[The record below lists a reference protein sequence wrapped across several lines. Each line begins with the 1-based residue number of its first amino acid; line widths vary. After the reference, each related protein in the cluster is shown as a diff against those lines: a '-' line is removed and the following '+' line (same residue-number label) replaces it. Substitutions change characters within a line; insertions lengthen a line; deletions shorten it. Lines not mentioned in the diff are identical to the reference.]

1 MINKPHISQILLIL
15 ILFVTNNSFAQ
26 TMRSS
31 VSQREFTWTFDKEY
45 QTGQFINGDWWVV
58 GPVKIISVTPAQRV
72 AIPEELNGTGDNY
85 WGDSGLQDD
94 KTVRNGSVVVEKI
107 DGSKQGFDSR
117 GQGFDASLPI
127 TFPYTLEAHTSIVS
141 SKSNDTIPQLV
152 MYHDMVTHNSNPQF
166 DDSHQP
172 SPIKTV
178 SILTCLSE
186 VPPSDAFRPSY
197 VKAKNGVKRKLF
209 TLSQVNFDVL
219 LDLTPTAHM
228 PSWSQFERYFERP
241 WLNHFNGIWLG
252 QKLFPTE
259 MNQPY
264 YGREYARIVGQ
275 AALMLNTDATD
286 SQKKKLLIG
295 LLQLGIDLKGI
306 VDIGGRWAEGG
317 GLTGG
322 RKMPIIFAYKVFND
336 PYFIDFPRSARF
348 HEDTETYYGKGWA
361 GQAALWQI
369 VVHHGRRKPYMEQH
383 PSTWNTWDMQ
393 DGRAWGQVSES
404 YRLCC
409 NSETWASQALAI
421 LLMEGKE
428 AWNHN
433 AFFDNVE
440 DWMRKEDFYSA
451 DRGSGYPRPYQEG
464 KSIFLGKDYFV
475 NEMWNTYRSKVPAQ
489 ADGKTNKYWN
499 PNGLWMANDPII
511 KIYNKSISENEEL
524 DISIKTVVASD
535 VAKLTLSSDNLP
547 SFCTL
552 NDNGH
557 GLAII
562 TAKPTYGD
570 EGEYIINLKASSKSF
585 TEFNTT
591 FKLIITK
598 SLGIEEGNIN
608 KPSIIVYP
616 NPNSGN
622 NLSVK
627 INNNLKNEK
636 GFLSIIDMM
645 GRVVY
650 NENISIVTP
659 NVSTR
664 IDISKLKSG
673 VYFLTVD
680 TDTWIEKKRFVIE

>member
-1 MINKPHISQILLIL
+1 MINKPHISQLLLIF
-15 ILFVTNNSFAQ
+15 ILFVSNINSAQ

-58 GPVKIISVTPAQRV
+58 GPVNIIYVTPFQRV
-72 AIPEELNGTGDNY
+72 AISEELNGTGDNY

-94 KTVRNGSVVVEKI
+94 KTVRSGSVVVKKI

-117 GQGFDASLPI
+117 GQGFDPSLPI
-127 TFPYTLEAHTSIVS
+127 TFPYTLEAHTSMIS

-166 DDSHQP
+166 DESHQP

-186 VPPSDAFRPSY
+186 VPPADAFRPSY
-197 VKAKNGVKRKLF
+197 VKAKNGVKRKIF

-219 LDLTPTAHM
+219 LDLAPTAHM
-228 PSWSQFERYFERP
+228 PNWSQFERYFERP

-275 AALMLNTDATD
+275 AALMLNTDAPD

-317 GLTGG
+317 GLTSG

-336 PYFIDFPRSARF
+336 PYFINFPRSVRF

-369 VVHHGRRKPYMEQH
+369 VVHHGRRKPYMEQP
-383 PSTWNTWDMQ
+383 PSTWSTWDMQ
-393 DGRAWGQVSES
+393 NGRAWGQISEN

-409 NSETWASQALAI
+409 NSETWASQALVI

-440 DWMRKEDFYSA
+440 DWMRKKDLYSA

-464 KSIFLGKDYFV
+464 KSIFYGKDYFV
-475 NEMWNTYRSKVPAQ
+475 NEMWNTYRSQVPAQ
-489 ADGKTNKYWN
+489 ADGKINKYWN
-499 PNGLWMANDPII
+499 PNGLWMANDPIK
-511 KIYNKSISENEEL
+511 KIYNKTVSENEEL

-547 SFCTL
+547 SFCAL
-552 NDNGH
+552 NDDGH

-598 SLGIEEGNIN
+598 SLGIEDSNIN
-608 KPSIIVYP
+608 RPSIILYP

-627 INNNLKNEK
+627 INNNIKK
-636 GFLSIIDMM
+636 DTYV
-645 GRVVY
+645 RY
-650 NENISIVTP
+650 T
-659 NVSTR
+659 
-664 IDISKLKSG
+664 KSRK
-673 VYFLTVD
+673 
-680 TDTWIEKKRFVIE
+680 I